1 MSHDQEHVS
10 DAELGRYGYVQ
21 GNDHALPYLSKWSRE
36 MAVDLQQVPAVLQH
50 LNCSYLSTPGQAP
63 TLLALKQHL
72 QSLAVVVAQLCVT
85 DKAAAGEIGGAGDG
99 ETRRKIQLGDAMD
112 WLSSLTTPYA
122 NDDPDHHRRL
132 NSLLNEVEAHHDVLG
147 TQYHCALRSGA
158 PSVPRGEGEP
168 GPVLLQQPY
177 ASHHNLLMHANAC
190 LERLD
195 HELSAQGGILAIMP
209 TDDAVDDDERRGARN
224 TLLGQ
229 LLAFAQALVGRTH
242 DLELSHAHLTDLLRG
257 EAVAPRQHLSALGPD
272 ARSVGR
278 QPVYPQDRWVLA
290 NAGDDVFGHL
300 HRLLDREEALVGQ
313 KEKIWRQLGAVGERI
328 WEEERGKAYARG
340 IVHITV
346 PTRYYRIKRGPDG
359 GGGGGGGG
367 SDGNTTNDN
376 DDPGTIFVIPA
387 WEHHPGVEHTRRMEQ
402 GLAPTVASVPTPH
415 WPERV
420 SELQERYHGKAVDG
434 VRALVEN
441 EALRARVAA
450 LEADVVALRGDR
462 QRVEDQADVLSEF
475 ASVQQGAKALATEV
489 AYLRQRIKEFE
500 AKEARMVE

>member
-1 MSHDQEHVS
+1 MSHDQEHVY
-10 DAELGRYGYVQ
+10 DPELARYGYIQ

-36 MAVDLQQVPAVLQH
+36 MAIELQQVPAVLQH

-72 QSLAVVVAQLCVT
+72 QSLAAVVAQLCVT
-85 DKAAAGEIGGAGDG
+85 DKAAAGEIDGADDG

-147 TQYHCALRSGA
+147 TRYHCALHDGA
-158 PSVPRGEGEP
+158 GDPRREGEP
-168 GPVLLQQPY
+168 SRMPY

-195 HELSAQGGILAIMP
+195 HELSAQGGLLAIMP
-209 TDDAVDDDERRGARN
+209 TDDAVDDDERRAARN

-229 LLAFAQALVGRTH
+229 LLAFTQALVGRMH

-257 EAVAPRQHLSALGPD
+257 EAVAPRQHLTALGPD

-300 HRLLDREEALVGQ
+300 HRLLDREEALVEQ
-313 KEKIWRQLGAVGERI
+313 KERIWRSLGAVGERV
-328 WEEERGKAYARG
+328 WVEERGKGYARG
-340 IVHITV
+340 IAHITV
-346 PTRYYRIKRGPDG
+346 PTRYYRIKRGSG
-359 GGGGGGGG
+359 SSTTTNG
-367 SDGNTTNDN
+367 SDE
-376 DDPGTIFVIPA
+376 PGTIFVIPA
-387 WEHHPGVEHTRRMEQ
+387 WEHHPAVEYTRRMEQ

-415 WPERV
+415 WPDRV
-420 SELQERYHGKAVDG
+420 SALQDRYHGKAADG
-434 VRALVEN
+434 VRAVAEN
-441 EALRARVAA
+441 EMLRVRVAA
-450 LEADVVALRGDR
+450 LEADVKALREDR
-462 QRVEDQADVLSEF
+462 KRVEDQADVLSEF
-475 ASVQQGAKALATEV
+475 AGVEQGAKALAAEV
-489 AYLRQRIKEFE
+489 VLLRQRVKEME
-500 AKEARMVE
+500 AKEARRVV

>member
-1 MSHDQEHVS
+1 MSHDQEHVA

-36 MAVDLQQVPAVLQH
+36 MAIDLEQVPAVLQH

-72 QSLAVVVAQLCVT
+72 QSLAAVVAQLCVT
-85 DKAAAGEIGGAGDG
+85 DKAAAGEIGGAGDS
-99 ETRRKIQLGDAMD
+99 ETRRKIQFGDAMD
-112 WLSSLTTPYA
+112 WLSSLKTPYA

-147 TQYHCALRSGA
+147 TQYHCALRDGA
-158 PSVPRGEGEP
+158 APDPRREGEP
-168 GPVLLQQPY
+168 GRAEPY

-195 HELSAQGGILAIMP
+195 HELSAQGGILAAMP
-209 TDDAVDDDERRGARN
+209 TDGVIDDDERRAARN

-300 HRLLDREEALVGQ
+300 HQLLDREEALVEQ
-313 KEKIWRQLGAVGERI
+313 KEKIWRLLGAVGERI
-328 WEEERGKAYARG
+328 WVEERGKAYARG

-346 PTRYYRIKRGPDG
+346 PTRYYRIKRGSG
-359 GGGGGGGG
+359 GGDNNNNT
-367 SDGNTTNDN
+367 SDE
-376 DDPGTIFVIPA
+376 PGTIFVVPA
-387 WEHHPGVEHTRRMEQ
+387 WEHHPAVEHTRRMEKGQ
-402 GLAPTVASVPTPH
+402 APTVASVPTPH
-415 WPERV
+415 WPGRV
-420 SELQERYHGKAVDG
+420 SELQDRYHGKAVDG
-434 VRALVEN
+434 VRALAEN
-441 EALRARVAA
+441 EVLRDRVAA
-450 LEADVVALRGDR
+450 LEADVKALREDR

-475 ASVQQGAKALATEV
+475 AGVEQGAKAMATEV
-489 AYLRQRIKEFE
+489 VYLRQLVKEME
-500 AKEARMVE
+500 AKEARRVV